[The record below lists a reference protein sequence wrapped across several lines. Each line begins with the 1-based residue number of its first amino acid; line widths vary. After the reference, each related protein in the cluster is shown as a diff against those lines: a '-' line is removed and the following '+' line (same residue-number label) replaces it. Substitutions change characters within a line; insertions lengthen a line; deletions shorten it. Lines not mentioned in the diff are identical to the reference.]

1 MGGWKVSQ
9 LTLRGL
15 SFSSDNKFVAFKEQ
29 EDDFSKETVNEE
41 WMSAMSEII
50 KYLEADKLTSL

>member
-9 LTLRGL
+9 LTKRGL
-15 SFSSDNKFVAFKEQ
+15 SFSSDNKFVAFKEL